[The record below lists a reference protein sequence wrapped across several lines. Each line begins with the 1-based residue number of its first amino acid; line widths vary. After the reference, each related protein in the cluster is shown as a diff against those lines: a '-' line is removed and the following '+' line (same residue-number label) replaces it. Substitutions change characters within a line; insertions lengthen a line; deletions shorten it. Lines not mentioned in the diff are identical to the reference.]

1 MEFVKMNLKL
11 VEDRFDE
18 KVVEGFQKRERGI
31 GTEIQVSMIQR
42 GMRLQDSKQPQM
54 LYAEEELTRNLK
66 LQAAERGVI

>member
-11 VEDRFDE
+11 VEERFDE

-42 GMRLQDSKQPQM
+42 GMRLQDRKQPQM

-66 LQAAERGVI
+66 LQALRCH